1 MPTGDDLRD
10 ELASDELSLLALGVP
25 KIPHAEIDERGRLLL
40 VELPVFRLE
49 LPMLLAALSV

>member
-1 MPTGDDLRD
+1 
-10 ELASDELSLLALGVP
+10 LLALGVP